1 MAATK
6 VIKDQSR
13 HTSGWTS
20 IALGMVSVGC
30 AGVPIAIVTY
40 GAIANPNPLF
50 FVFGGILAIFA
61 VAGIV
66 GVIFG
71 IRSLWLGRLLGV
83 PTLVVPDEE
92 PLCLGSVLVAG
103 FHRSGGARHAQRM
116 PVLSAEL
123 VCREEVTYAQGTGDH
138 TVSEE
143 IYRHELVVRNDN
155 LPDSVSGQV
164 EIEIPVDR
172 PPTLALTHNRI
183 IWSVQVRV
191 QVMGVPDDTGTFT
204 IEVLPVVA
212 AHLFGTGGPGR
223 GSGSPR

>member
-1 MAATK
+1 MAATTL
-6 VIKDQSR
+6 IEDQSR
-13 HTSGWTS
+13 RNSGWTS
-20 IALGMVSVGC
+20 ILIGTVTAGC
-30 AGVPIAIVTY
+30 GTVFILFDGFA
-40 GAIANPNPLF
+40 AIANPNPIF
-50 FVFGGILAIFA
+50 FILGGLGGLFA
-61 VAGIV
+61 VGGVI

-71 IRSLWLGRLLGV
+71 IRGLWLRRLLGV
-83 PTLVVPDEE
+83 PTLVVPGEE
-92 PLCLGSVLVAG
+92 PLCLGTVLVAG
-103 FHRSGGARHAQRM
+103 FHRSAGARRAQRM
-116 PVLSAEL
+116 PTLSAEL
-123 VCREEVTYAQGTGDH
+123 VCREEVIYAQGTDDN

-143 IYRHELVVRNDN
+143 IYRHALVVRNDH

-164 EIEIPVDR
+164 EIEIPLDR